1 MDTRAFDR
9 HGSPRVLKK
18 TLFMRSRRSAL
29 ALVVAALVVLLSAG
43 GTAHAVVGLQ
53 QVTTGLANPVAIT
66 HAGDGSGRLFIT
78 LQDGRIVIFNGATV
92 LPVPFLDIR
101 TLVLSGG
108 ERGLLSVAFHPN
120 YPAIPFF
127 YVDYTNLMG
136 NTVVAR
142 YRVSPTDPNL
152 ANRASRR
159 TILRQ
164 SQPFANH
171 NGGQLQFGPDG
182 FLYIALGD
190 GGSAGDPGNRAQNLG
205 TFLGKI
211 LRIDVNGAF
220 PYTVPPTNPFVGVA
234 GARPEIW
241 AYGLRNP
248 WRFSFDRATGNLFI
262 GDVGQARWEEINV
275 EPNSSP
281 GGRNYGWR
289 RMEGRHCFN
298 PAVNCN
304 DGTLTL
310 PILEYSHA
318 VGQSVTGGYVYRGTQ
333 VPELAGRYVYGDFVT
348 GRIWAASPGANVLLM
363 DTTLLISTFGED
375 ENGELYVADHAT
387 GTIFRFIQQ

>member
-1 MDTRAFDR
+1 MDIRIFNR
-9 HGSPRVLKK
+9 HESHDVLKN
-18 TLFMRSRRSAL
+18 SPIRRFRGP
-29 ALVVAALVVLLSAG
+29 ALVVVLAALVVLMSG
-43 GTAHAVVGLQ
+43 GGRVHAVVGLQ
-53 QVTTGLANPVAIT
+53 QVVTGLANPVAIT

-120 YPAIPFF
+120 YPTTPFF

-136 NTVVAR
+136 NTIVAR
-142 YRVSPTDPNL
+142 YRVSTTDPNL
-152 ANRASRR
+152 ANSSSRR
-159 TILRQ
+159 AILRQ

-205 TFLGKI
+205 TLLGKI
-211 LRIDVNGAF
+211 LRVDVNGAL
-220 PYTVPPTNPFVGVA
+220 PYAIPPTNPFVGMA
-234 GARPEIW
+234 GTRPEIW

-248 WRFSFDRATGNLFI
+248 WRFSFDRANGNLYI
-262 GDVGQARWEEINV
+262 ADVGQAQWEEINF
-275 EPNSSP
+275 ELNTNP

-310 PILEYSHA
+310 PVLEYSHA
-318 VGQSVTGGYVYRGTQ
+318 VGESVTGGYVYRGTQ
-333 VPELAGRYVYGDFVT
+333 VPELVGRYVYGDFVT
-348 GRIWAASPGANVLLM
+348 GRIWAAGRVANVLLM
-363 DTTLLISTFGED
+363 DTTLRISTFGED
-375 ENGELYVADHAT
+375 ENGELYVADYTT